1 MAYNRH
7 LMCRALSHAQPSA
20 KPPPRRSAWQQR
32 FASGALFIERRRAVF
47 CRRARVQHD
56 REKQRARGV
65 HVIPLLFPFI
75 IQIVLAGKTVAL
87 LLRGVKQQF
96 QQRLLQITLFHF
108 PDRRHADNCT
118 LTFADD

>member
-32 FASGALFIERRRAVF
+32 FASGALFIERRRA
-47 CRRARVQHD
+47 RVRHD

-75 IQIVLAGKTVAL
+75 IQIVLAGKTVVL
-87 LLRGVKQQF
+87 PLRGVKQQF